1 MLRNRETIAGA
12 VAREID
18 RIHQT
23 GDAIAEGAA
32 YKAAWDRA
40 GSDWSKHCAAFA
52 ADCERATHAVN
63 VREAI
68 GFPIPLFQRPH
79 WTVTPSVYGVSEYQ
93 GRTV

>member
-18 RIHQT
+18 RIVLT

-32 YKAAWDRA
+32 YKAAFDRA
-40 GSDWSKHCAAFA
+40 GSDWSKHCDAFK

-63 VREAI
+63 VRAAI

-79 WTVTPSVYGVSEYQ
+79 WAVTPSVYGVSNYR
-93 GRTV
+93 GVTV